1 MPDRCDVKG
10 LPFGVCYGNSANAP
24 FTEKKQLYLWEDAGI
39 DVLLIVNTAVCCW
52 LAQVKKNKNPSGC
65 WCFVKFCYALMTRVV
80 KSYCTQHRMLA
91 ATNQWEELKG
101 QSQVDSES
109 KNKQTKTLFCGCW
122 PKLSTYR
129 HPGDLKSCWSFIR
142 DIQRQMNVFV
152 GNLWS
157 CQSGVCKCAGSALL
171 SLGTMAALRGWLLN
185 YWLD

>member
-24 FTEKKQLYLWEDAGI
+24 FTEKKQLYLREDAGI

-109 KNKQTKTLFCGCW
+109 KNKQKK
-122 PKLSTYR
+122 PS
-129 HPGDLKSCWSFIR
+129 S
-142 DIQRQMNVFV
+142 
-152 GNLWS
+152 
-157 CQSGVCKCAGSALL
+157 AGA
-171 SLGTMAALRGWLLN
+171 GLN
-185 YWLD
+185 YPPIVTLEI